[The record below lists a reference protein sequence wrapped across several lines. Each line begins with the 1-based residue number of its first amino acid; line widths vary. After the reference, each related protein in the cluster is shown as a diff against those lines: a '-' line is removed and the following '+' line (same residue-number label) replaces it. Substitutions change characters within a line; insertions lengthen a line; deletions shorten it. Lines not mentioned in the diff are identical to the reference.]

1 MRLLF
6 TLALATFFSI
16 HLKSQITIAAARA
29 AAVGSTV
36 TISGIVTNAAEQGI
50 NFRFMQDATAG
61 MAIYNGTASVPGFTA
76 VTKGDSISITGP
88 TVLYF
93 NLLEIN
99 PILGFTVHA
108 SGKPLPSP
116 LIITPSALAEPVEGQ
131 LVTIQNCTF
140 AATGN
145 FAPVSANYT
154 VASASQ
160 TFEVRVVST
169 NTTII
174 GQPIP
179 TGAVNIT
186 GLASQYCASPASG
199 CITGYQL
206 LPRSITDFATVT
218 GTNEISKN
226 EALTVY
232 PNPTTNRLNFILKSG
247 DEINQVTVKDC
258 LGRTVMSS
266 KENTKSL
273 DISLLASGIYTIII
287 YTEKNTYTSKFA
299 VEK

>member
-6 TLALATFFSI
+6 TLAFGIVLSI
-16 HLKSQITIAAARA
+16 HLKSQISIAAARA

-36 TISGIVTNAAEQGI
+36 NITGIVTNAAEQGI
-50 NFRFMQDATAG
+50 NFRFMQDGTAG
-61 MAIYNGTASVPGFTA
+61 MAVYNGTASVPGFTA

-108 SGKPLPSP
+108 SGKPQPTP

-140 AATGN
+140 AASGN

-179 TGAVNIT
+179 VGAVNIT
-186 GLASQYCASPASG
+186 GLASQYCASPPSG

-206 LPRSITDFATVT
+206 LPRNITDFATVT
-218 GTNEISKN
+218 DVYQISKN
-226 EALTVY
+226 ETLNIY
-232 PNPTTNRLNFILKSG
+232 PNPGANLLNFNLKSG
-247 DEINQVTVKDC
+247 EEINQVTVKDY
-258 LGRTVMSS
+258 LGRTVLSL

-273 DISLLASGIYTIII
+273 DISSLSAGIYSVFICTG
-287 YTEKNTYTSKFA
+287 KNTYTSKFS

>member
-1 MRLLF
+1 MRSF
-6 TLALATFFSI
+6 FIVVALIFLSFNAR
-16 HLKSQITIAAARA
+16 SQMSIAAARA

-36 TISGIVTNAAEQGI
+36 TIRGIVTNAAEQGI
-50 NFRFMQDATAG
+50 NFRFMQDGTGG
-61 MAIYNGTASVPGFTA
+61 MAVYNGTASVPGFTA

-99 PILGFTVHA
+99 PIQGFTVHA

-116 LIITPSALAEPVEGQ
+116 LIITPSTLAEPVEGQ

-140 AATGN
+140 AASGN

-179 TGAVNIT
+179 TGPVNIT
-186 GLASQYCASPASG
+186 GLASQYCSSPSSG
-199 CITGYQL
+199 CTTGYQL
-206 LPRSITDFATVT
+206 LPRSITDFAMAT
-218 GTNEISKN
+218 GINESIKN
-226 EALTVY
+226 EVLNVY
-232 PNPTTNRLNFILKSG
+232 PNPTGNRLHFKIAQNEVINNIVIRDNSG
-247 DEINQVTVKDC
+247 RIV
-258 LGRTVMSS
+258 LSL
-266 KENTKSL
+266 KENINNI
-273 DISLLASGIYTIII
+273 DISQLASGIYNILI
-287 YTEKNTYTSKFA
+287 YTQKNTYISKFT